1 MNREMFLD
9 FSEIRRCRQRLPPA
23 FILREMLASVIWL
36 LGMQASPA
44 PAAPASSATAAARPD
59 GVYAV
64 FDIVQGADPKTAA
77 PLGKIVCKLYEKESP
92 ITVANFIGLATGTK
106 LWPDPKTR
114 QKVKRPLYNGLTFHR
129 VIPGFM
135 IQGGD
140 PLGSGM
146 GGTDTIPDEFD
157 LGLKFDR
164 PGVLAMAN
172 AGPNTGSSQFFITEG
187 PTPHLN
193 GKHTIF
199 GQVVEGQEV
208 VEKIARVPRD
218 SRDKPREPVIMRS
231 VKIERWPPPP
241 AAAKPRPAAAK
252 PKPATPKPAPAAKPS
267 AAPAKKS

>member
-1 MNREMFLD
+1 M
-9 FSEIRRCRQRLPPA
+9 
-23 FILREMLASVIWL
+23 ILGLLCIL
-36 LGMQASPA
+36 LGQQPASPVKKA
-44 PAAPASSATAAARPD
+44 DVVKPSTPAVKTEVPTPRPD

-64 FDIVQGADPKTAA
+64 FDIVQGADPKTAT
-77 PLGKIVCKLYEKESP
+77 PVGKIVCKLYEKESP
-92 ITVANFIGLATGTK
+92 VTVANFIGLATGTK

-164 PGVLAMAN
+164 EGVLAMAN
-172 AGPNTGSSQFFITEG
+172 AGPDTGSSQFFITDG

-193 GKHTIF
+193 GRHTIF
-199 GQVVEGQEV
+199 GQVVEGQEF
-208 VEKIARVPRD
+208 VEQIARVPRD
-218 SRDKPREPVIMRS
+218 SKDKPREAVIMRT

-241 AAAKPRPAAAK
+241 PAVKPKPAAAK
-252 PKPATPKPAPAAKPS
+252 PKPAATKPATTPATPKPPAAKPVP
-267 AAPAKKS
+267 APAKKT